1 MTTRAEFLG
10 SIRQEMA
17 KTRGLFDAPPV
28 PRPADAGQAA
38 EVVRRQMLER
48 WPLALER
55 FREEFERVAG
65 VFHKVSSMEEVPGVI
80 RRIAQERSAKS
91 VLSWHPGALGLDLRT
106 SLGAEGLS
114 VTVAPDGDPDAA
126 SRASHREAAAR
137 AEIGVTGVD
146 WALAETGT
154 LIVVSGRGRP
164 RSTSL
169 LPATH
174 VAVFGRDRLV
184 ESLEQVGVMLEALHV
199 DPARSMS
206 GAVINFITGPSRTAD
221 IELTLTRGV
230 HGPKEVHAIFVERTI
245 GVETP
250 IGVETK

>member
-10 SIRQEMA
+10 SIRREMG
-17 KTRGLFDAPPV
+17 KTRGLFDARPE
-28 PRPADAGQAA
+28 PRPPDAGQAFEA
-38 EVVRRQMLER
+38 VRRQMAER
-48 WPLALER
+48 WPQALER

-65 VFHKVSSMEEVPGVI
+65 VFHRVARMDEVPGVI
-80 RRIAQERSAKS
+80 RRIAEERQAKR
-91 VLSWHPGALGLDLRT
+91 VLSWHPEALGLDLRE
-106 SLGAEGLS
+106 SLPAQGFS
-114 VTVAPDGDPDAA
+114 VTVAPDGTPDVAA
-126 SRASHREAAAR
+126 RQLHRDEAAH

-154 LIVVSGRGRP
+154 LVLVSGRGRP

-174 VAVFGRDRLV
+174 VAVFDRACLL
-184 ESLEQVGVMLEALHV
+184 ESLEQVGIMLEALHA

-230 HGPKEVHAIFVERTI
+230 HGPKEVHAIFVEGR
-245 GVETP
+245 
-250 IGVETK
+250 